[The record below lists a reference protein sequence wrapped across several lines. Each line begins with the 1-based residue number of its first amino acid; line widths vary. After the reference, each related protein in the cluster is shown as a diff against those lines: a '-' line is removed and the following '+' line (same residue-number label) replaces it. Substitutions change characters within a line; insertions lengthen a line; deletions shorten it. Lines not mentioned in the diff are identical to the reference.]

1 MSRPKNIK
9 MDKLFRKKDIY
20 VITPTYETEDELDKA
35 VDSLCRYARK
45 YHPDMRLPQ
54 RTYLKI
60 LGVRQPVGSREYR
73 NDVLLDTGT
82 KYNVTDDK
90 GKILYWYMRF
100 DVIGTKRSI
109 GDKPFE
115 HGVDLNSYTG

>member
-9 MDKLFRKKDIY
+9 MDKLFHKKDTY
-20 VITPTYETEDELDKA
+20 VITPTYKTEDELDKA
-35 VDSLCRYARK
+35 VDKLYSYAKHFHR
-45 YHPDMRLPQ
+45 DMHLPQ

-82 KYNVTDDK
+82 KHNVKDDK
-90 GKILYWYMRF
+90 GEILYWYMRF
-100 DVIGTKRSI
+100 DVISTKRNI